1 MDEGRTERARQ
12 ILQAINNGNLPVE
25 EIRRRLFAMAEEE
38 LSGPLNRE
46 YDKVKVELC
55 ESLLWESMTDGETPL
70 PDWEKSKAA
79 VERKYEARKRRR
91 RILAYGLW
99 VAALA
104 LVFFIILTAAGVMPP
119 IRWFTGKSTEDQ
131 QQYVVEGHELVSSID
146 STAIANVG
154 SSPRNNHID
163 HATKEEM
170 VEFLGFDP
178 GLPEVL
184 AGNHLPVDYKVAVNT
199 SFISVGSQY
208 SDRPGTEAGGAFIFV
223 RLLIFPSEETAG
235 AYYQAQTQW
244 KESVHV
250 GGREALRQAAEESA
264 IYLWMEG
271 HTLVELDTSVT
282 GDELD
287 ALVEEIVR
295 RRGEKPPLMETMRRT
310 AGSAR
315 IRSGL

>member
-79 VERKYEARKRRR
+79 VERKYEARKRRG
-91 RILAYGLW
+91 RILAYGLR

-104 LVFFIILTAAGVMPP
+104 LVFSIILTAAGVMPP

-154 SSPRNNHID
+154 STAKNHLD

-184 AGNHLPVDYKVAVNT
+184 AGNHLPVDYDVTVYAGY
-199 SFISVGSQY
+199 ISIQCQY
-208 SDRPGTEAGGAFIFV
+208 RDRLGAAADGAFIV
-223 RLLIFPSEETAG
+223 VTLMIYPSEDTAE
-235 AYYQAQTQW
+235 AQAPW
-244 KESVHV
+244 
-250 GGREALRQAAEESA
+250 
-264 IYLWMEG
+264 
-271 HTLVELDTSVT
+271 
-282 GDELD
+282 
-287 ALVEEIVR
+287 
-295 RRGEKPPLMETMRRT
+295 
-310 AGSAR
+310 
-315 IRSGL
+315 